1 MDMYPKYKSKFGY
14 QIGNNQIDSYGVDHS
29 GFTTQDEVAYQF
41 AREEKENKLLE
52 QLKSRGITQDLP
64 QYTTDFWGNP
74 ANNYGFGTTDIA
86 ANIEKMQNNTTPI
99 PVATPTPQQQPSND
113 IQSVVSTSY
122 PTIREDKRNLFNKAI
137 ETFVRKYKASQL
149 NDSYLKQVVGSIGDL
164 GENYINMINANYK
177 STQEMQKQK
186 KTIDNYYHCVGNYK
200 ATQRGPLGKATALVI
215 DVGREISDY
224 TKNIYKGRS
233 IQEANSDFIND
244 MTVNFDG
251 QKMVESN
258 QYNSAFEA
266 CNKYRP
272 VGYNPL
278 NRLKYYKK

>member
-1 MDMYPKYKSKFGY
+1 M
-14 QIGNNQIDSYGVDHS
+14 
-29 GFTTQDEVAYQF
+29 
-41 AREEKENKLLE
+41 
-52 QLKSRGITQDLP
+52 
-64 QYTTDFWGNP
+64 
-74 ANNYGFGTTDIA
+74 
-86 ANIEKMQNNTTPI
+86 
-99 PVATPTPQQQPSND
+99 
-113 IQSVVSTSY
+113 
-122 PTIREDKRNLFNKAI
+122 
-137 ETFVRKYKASQL
+137 
-149 NDSYLKQVVGSIGDL
+149 
-164 GENYINMINANYK
+164 
-177 STQEMQKQK
+177 
-186 KTIDNYYHCVGNYK
+186 
-200 ATQRGPLGKATALVI
+200 VI
-215 DVGREISDY
+215 DVGREILDY